1 MIKTHQISIQTLL
14 LKSLAPTILGVVAFF
29 QGSEISILLFLVA
42 FFSLR
47 KQTSSFLKDLSAKT
61 LILFLL
67 IGISFIFPFTN
78 MQRGII
84 GISIILI
91 LKCFSDK
98 WQIST
103 NSASKMSSILIVFE
117 ILYYLLSKFP
127 QRITQ
132 FLFYGYDNAFHFS
145 LFRIY
150 ATSEQFPNKLNDHWP
165 SDFALFKSYSGGFY
179 AVGSFLSSAITGN
192 TEDAS
197 KLIAAYFLIIST
209 IFASIFLV
217 SILMIRSIS
226 TGINTVGT
234 YLWILL
240 SFVSSIGIL
249 LTNGYPPY
257 LYALFILL
265 LLFTRLLQS
274 NNLGSF
280 LVWSSV
286 AFHLILI
293 SQPLVS
299 WNLIP
304 WFSFLFVCFSKK
316 LFSSKLSAN
325 EIFAT
330 FFAICLGLITVFL
343 VKDTTRSFGISTL
356 TAVGGVQPLTV
367 EYWFINLFVLLILL
381 YLTLINEK
389 VYISAVLVISA
400 SAPFV
405 FLVGLT
411 LLKTGSVGY
420 YAIKQGYVWSYL
432 LSLSAVLFYEIQ
444 KSQRSTIISGSTA
457 TITTI
462 LITSSV
468 FVSLQGATTP
478 KVFNGAFMGTF
489 KNVALAS
496 VGSESAWPKFGLD
509 ANQLLYAARTANN
522 AKSDCLVYRRNGSFS
537 DLGSRW
543 LNGLSTNNISEACFA
558 VYWNSD
564 SLTKVEIEKRIILSG
579 LDVKIISTQDPR

>member
-1 MIKTHQISIQTLL
+1 M
-14 LKSLAPTILGVVAFF
+14 
-29 QGSEISILLFLVA
+29 
-42 FFSLR
+42 
-47 KQTSSFLKDLSAKT
+47 
-61 LILFLL
+61 
-67 IGISFIFPFTN
+67 N
-78 MQRGII
+78 
-84 GISIILI
+84 
-91 LKCFSDK
+91 
-98 WQIST
+98 
-103 NSASKMSSILIVFE
+103 NASKMSSILIGFE

-132 FLFYGYDNAFHFS
+132 FLIYGYDNAFHFS

-179 AVGSFLSSAITGN
+179 AVGSFLSSAITGD
-192 TEDAS
+192 TENAS
-197 KLIAAYFLIIST
+197 KLIAAYFLIIFT
-209 IFASIFLV
+209 IFTSIVIL

-226 TGINTVGT
+226 TGINTIGT

-240 SFVSSIGIL
+240 AFVSSIGIL
-249 LTNGYPPY
+249 FTNGYPPY

-265 LLFTRLLQS
+265 LLVTRLIQT
-274 NNLGSF
+274 NDLGNF

-286 AFHLILI
+286 ALHLILI

-304 WFSFLFVCFSKK
+304 WFLFLFVRFSKK
-316 LFSSKLSAN
+316 LFSFKLSMN
-325 EIFAT
+325 EILKT
-330 FFAICLGLITVFL
+330 FFALCLGLITVFV
-343 VKDTTRSFGISTL
+343 VKDTAHSFGISTL
-356 TAVGGVQPLTV
+356 TAVGGVQPLTL
-367 EYWFINLFVLLILL
+367 EYWFINLFVLFILL
-381 YLTLINEK
+381 YLTLLKEK
-389 VYISAVLVISA
+389 VYISALLVISA
-400 SAPFV
+400 SAPFI

-411 LLKTGSVGY
+411 LLKTGSIGY

-432 LSLSAVLFYEIQ
+432 ISLSAVLFYEIQ
-444 KSQRSTIISGSTA
+444 KSRRSTIIGGGTPI
-457 TITTI
+457 ITTV
-462 LITSSV
+462 LITASV

-496 VGSESAWPKFGLD
+496 LGSESAWPKFGLD
-509 ANQLLYAARTANN
+509 ANQLLYAGRIANN
-522 AKSDCLVYRRNGSFS
+522 AKSNCLVYRRNGSFS

-564 SLTKVEIEKRIILSG
+564 SLTNVEIEKRIILSG
-579 LDVKIISTQDPR
+579 LNVKIISTQDPR